1 MYKIISVILFGLVVC
16 DAGATTMCAQDDK
29 VVIGLNYATV
39 PTSYVADNEK
49 SEWRVHY
56 EGIGT
61 ISGIS
66 SCANLVAD
74 CSNHVPD
81 WRNELLGINGTWNG
95 YWAGCP
101 YAIDGYDAKSNY
113 QGRRDG
119 NNCWC
124 KITRPFESEWVYLYI
139 YNKDCA
145 TNCAQECATRGMID
159 NFYGFRA
166 AIIASTTIDDDYT
179 VSFK

>member
-29 VVIGLNYATV
+29 VVIGLNYATA

-56 EGIGT
+56 DGIGT

-66 SCANLVAD
+66 SCANFFSDLD
-74 CSNHVPD
+74 K
-81 WRNELLGINGTWNG
+81 
-95 YWAGCP
+95 CP
-101 YAIDGYDAKSNY
+101 YNGSTGWFYYSACPFAQSGYDAKSNY

-119 NNCWC
+119 QRCWC
-124 KITRPFESEWVYLYI
+124 KITRPFESEWVTIWLYGA
-139 YNKDCA
+139 DCP
-145 TNCAQECATRGMID
+145 TKCAEYCASAGLVDNYSSFRYGVFGVIGM
-159 NFYGFRA
+159 
-166 AIIASTTIDDDYT
+166 DDDYT